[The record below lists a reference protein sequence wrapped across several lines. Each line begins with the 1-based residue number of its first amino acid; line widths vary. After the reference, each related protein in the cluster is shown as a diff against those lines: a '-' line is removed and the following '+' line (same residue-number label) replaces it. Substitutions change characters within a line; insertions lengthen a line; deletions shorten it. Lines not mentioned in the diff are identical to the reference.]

1 MISSPDHL
9 HAELKDRL
17 DFETLIADLSSKFI
31 NLLPDE
37 VDLEIDEA
45 LRRVCELL
53 GIDLAV
59 LWQWSTGTQDVIA
72 PTHAHPPLGQVLP
85 PEPLHEE
92 QFPWIRKEILAGRVV
107 PILSLAEF
115 PPEARVDRE
124 FCSHYGVKS
133 HLSIPLAL
141 GGEAPV
147 GLIGWNTL
155 GVERDWP
162 DDLVNRL
169 QLVAQ
174 IFTNALARRRNELN
188 LLESEARLALA
199 AESAEAGLWT
209 LDFNT
214 GVFWATARGRAIFG
228 YLAGRGHRA
237 WRVSEDSVHP
247 GRLWS
252 PFSEPSSV
260 RGDGQTLATWII
272 GSSPAD
278 SGVRWI
284 SSRGRPR
291 LGSTGEPD
299 ALMGVSIDITER
311 KRAEESLRLSE
322 ARLAA
327 GADLAGLGFY
337 EVRFWRRRCMDR
349 RSDARHLR
357 ASPRN
362 G

>member
-1 MISSPDHL
+1 M
-9 HAELKDRL
+9 
-17 DFETLIADLSSKFI
+17 
-31 NLLPDE
+31 
-37 VDLEIDEA
+37 DLEIDEA

-228 YLAGRGHRA
+228 YLPDEVIDMARFR
-237 WRVSEDSVHP
+237 ESVHP
-247 GRLWS
+247 DDWGLLQRAIETSTGTGKPLQQDYRI
-252 PFSEPSSV
+252 V
-260 RGDGQTLATWII
+260 T
-272 GSSPAD
+272 AD
-278 SGVRWI
+278 RGVRWV
-284 SSRGRPR
+284 SSRGRPQ
-291 LGSTGEPD
+291 LTSSGEPNC
-299 ALMGVSIDITER
+299 LMGVSIDITER

-337 EVRFWRRRCMDR
+337 EGDFAEGKMYVDGRMRELAGHSPGTDGGPPGAGVLAGTAASRRPTAGVE
-349 RSDARHLR
+349 SA
-357 ASPRN
+357 
-362 G
+362 